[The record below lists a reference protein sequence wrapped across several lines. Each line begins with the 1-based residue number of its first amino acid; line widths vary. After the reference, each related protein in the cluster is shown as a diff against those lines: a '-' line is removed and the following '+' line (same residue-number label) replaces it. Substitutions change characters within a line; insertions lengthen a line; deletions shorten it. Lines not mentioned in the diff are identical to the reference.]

1 MGKVKKIVEIE
12 IDEGLHPAKSSK
24 DSEMIT
30 SLLMDKDNNLVTN
43 APLRE
48 LDDYELRQRYAEP
61 RVDSTLTSDQDY
73 EWLRAIAEGAFSAV
87 IERVGP
93 WISKKIREN
102 ALPKIK
108 SSANSVWA
116 KAKNLSS
123 RRTKAAS
130 ILERKHTASVVKTA
144 ENDMSLKLAR
154 EIDNTGKSYREN
166 MSSEEARRTYLE
178 MVVLGAMLINR
189 ANRLRDARIEGEGDC
204 ARIPDAQDIIRVLN
218 RPETVQ
224 ALNAALDS
232 DAMLLASEKLASLE
246 ELLGRDLYTAS
257 GAYLPISTNEMKKG
271 LEGGAQNEVGIS
283 S

>member
-108 SSANSVWA
+108 SSANSVWE

-123 RRTKAAS
+123 RRTKAA
-130 ILERKHTASVVKTA
+130 
-144 ENDMSLKLAR
+144 
-154 EIDNTGKSYREN
+154 
-166 MSSEEARRTYLE
+166 
-178 MVVLGAMLINR
+178 
-189 ANRLRDARIEGEGDC
+189 
-204 ARIPDAQDIIRVLN
+204 
-218 RPETVQ
+218 
-224 ALNAALDS
+224 
-232 DAMLLASEKLASLE
+232 
-246 ELLGRDLYTAS
+246 
-257 GAYLPISTNEMKKG
+257 
-271 LEGGAQNEVGIS
+271 
-283 S
+283 